1 MPEYNKWYSSARNL
15 QGLTAVPLHNPH
27 SGLIRSKYP
36 VHFAAT
42 SADVAVL
49 FAAVRSPLKS
59 CRSVRRTPD
68 AQDFPFRSEGS
79 GVFPVL
85 PPVLAMEFRPVSNFR
100 RFRADAH

>member
-15 QGLTAVPLHNPH
+15 QGLPAVLLRSPH

-36 VHFAAT
+36 VHFAAK
-42 SADVAVL
+42 SAGLAML
-49 FAAVRSPLKS
+49 FAAVRSPLKLCS
-59 CRSVRRTPD
+59 NVRRMPD
-68 AQDFPFRSEGS
+68 AQDFQFRSEGS
-79 GVFPVL
+79 DVFPVL

>member
-15 QGLTAVPLHNPH
+15 QGLPAVLLRSPH

-36 VHFAAT
+36 VHFAAK
-42 SADVAVL
+42 SAGFAVL
-49 FAAVRSPLKS
+49 FAAVRSPLKL
-59 CRSVRRTPD
+59 CRNVRRMPD

-79 GVFPVL
+79 DVFPVL
-85 PPVLAMEFRPVSNFR
+85 PPVLAMEFRPVSNYR